1 LTLASLP
8 SYGGIVLAEAAPLSL
23 SNLIKTGRQTIMNT
37 DLSGRTVVVTGASS
51 GFGRRFAATLARHG
65 AKVVAAA
72 RRVELLQSL
81 VEEITAAGG
90 CAEAVQVDVANAEEV
105 ARTFAALERVDVLVN
120 NAGVG
125 SGTKATELGEAEWR
139 WTYDVNVNA
148 AWFVA
153 REAAMK
159 MIAAGSGGSIIN
171 IASITGLRPGG
182 SSAAY
187 ASSKAALI
195 HMSKALAL
203 EWARHGIRVNAIAP
217 GYFETDLNRDFLLSE
232 AGTAMMKRIPQRRF
246 GRMEDLDGP
255 LLLLAS
261 DASAYMTGAVLEVDG
276 GHLVSAL

>member
-1 LTLASLP
+1 
-8 SYGGIVLAEAAPLSL
+8 
-23 SNLIKTGRQTIMNT
+23 MNA
-37 DLSGRTVVVTGASS
+37 DLSGRTIVVTGASS
-51 GFGRRFAATLARHG
+51 GFGRHFAATLARHG
-65 AKVVAAA
+65 ARVVVVA
-72 RRVELLQSL
+72 RRRELLERL
-81 VEEITAAGG
+81 IAEIAAAGG
-90 CAEAVQVDVANAEEV
+90 AAEALPLDVTRGDEV
-105 ARTFAALERVDVLVN
+105 AQAFAALERIDVLVN

-125 SGTKATELGEAEWR
+125 SGTKATDLGEDEWR
-139 WTYDVNVNA
+139 WTYDVNVNGAWLA
-148 AWFVA
+148 A
-153 REAAMK
+153 RAAALK

-217 GYFETDLNRDFLLSE
+217 GYFETDLNREFLQSE
-232 AGTAMMKRIPQRRF
+232 AGAAMMKRIPQRRF

-261 DASAYMTGAVLEVDG
+261 EASAYMTGSVLEVDG